1 MKKTSIVS
9 FSFFFIVLIQPL
21 AVPDTLAGNTANRLL
36 LAQAKVA
43 TVPGFIE
50 FISLDSML
58 IKIDGVTYQLH
69 EKVKVTLKG
78 NSREIGTISS
88 GNFAIAAIKD
98 NTVFAITLIPRNE
111 GF

>member
-1 MKKTSIVS
+1 MKKVLIIS
-9 FSFFFIVLIQPL
+9 FSFFLIVLTSPL
-21 AVPDTLAGNTANRLL
+21 TVPEIMAENMATPLL

-50 FISLDSML
+50 FVSLDSML

-69 EKVKVTLKG
+69 EKVKVTSKG
-78 NSREIGTISS
+78 NTREVANIAT
-88 GNFAIAAIKD
+88 GNFVIAAIKD
-98 NTVFAITLIPRNE
+98 NIVFAITLIPQNE